1 MDQLKEFATQVVQSL
16 TGKDIDNESK
26 KRRAV
31 ALLHEKAKSLGLD
44 ASEQDIDQAVEEVYS
59 NEHS

>member
-1 MDQLKEFATQVVQSL
+1 MDQLKEFASQVVKL
-16 TGKDIDNESK
+16 LADKDETNESK

-31 ALLHEKAKSLGLD
+31 ALLHEKAKSLGLEV
-44 ASEQDIDQAVEEVYS
+44 SEQDIDKAVEEAYT

>member
-1 MDQLKEFATQVVQSL
+1 MDELKAFAVQVVQSL
-16 TGKDIDNESK
+16 ADKNATNEAK

-31 ALLHEKAKSLGLD
+31 ALLHEKAQALKLEV
-44 ASEQDIDQAVEEVYS
+44 SEQDIDKAIEEAYK

>member
-16 TGKDIDNESK
+16 TGKDIANEAK

-44 ASEQDIDQAVEEVYS
+44 ASEQDIDQAVEEAYT
-59 NEHS
+59 NGHS

>member
-1 MDQLKEFATQVVQSL
+1 MDQLREFATQVVQSL
-16 TGKDIDNESK
+16 ADKQETNQSK

-44 ASEQDIDQAVEEVYS
+44 VSEQDIDKAVEEVYS

>member
-16 TGKDIDNESK
+16 DGKDADNESK

-44 ASEQDIDQAVEEVYS
+44 VSEQDIDKAVEEAYT

>member
-1 MDQLKEFATQVVQSL
+1 MEQLKAFATQAVLSL
-16 TGKDIDNESK
+16 ADKDETNESK

-31 ALLHEKAKSLGLD
+31 ALLHEKAKSLGLEV
-44 ASEQDIDQAVEEVYS
+44 SEQDIDKAVEEAYT

>member
-1 MDQLKEFATQVVQSL
+1 MEQLKAFATQVVLSL
-16 TGKDIDNESK
+16 ADKDQTNESK

-31 ALLHEKAKSLGLD
+31 ALLNEKAKSLCLD
-44 ASEQDIDQAVEEVYS
+44 VSEQDIDKAVEEAYT

>member
-1 MDQLKEFATQVVQSL
+1 MDQLKAFATQVVQSL
-16 TGKDIDNESK
+16 ADKQETNESK

-31 ALLHEKAKSLGLD
+31 ALLHEKAKSLGLEV
-44 ASEQDIDQAVEEVYS
+44 SEQDIDKAVEEAYT

>member
-1 MDQLKEFATQVVQSL
+1 MEQLKTFATQVVLSL
-16 TGKDIDNESK
+16 ADKDETNESK

-31 ALLHEKAKSLGLD
+31 ALLHEKAKSLGL
-44 ASEQDIDQAVEEVYS
+44 AVSEQDIDKAVEEAYT

>member
-1 MDQLKEFATQVVQSL
+1 MEQLKDFATQVVLSL
-16 TGKDIDNESK
+16 ADKDETNESK

-44 ASEQDIDQAVEEVYS
+44 VSEQDIDKAVEEAYT

>member
-1 MDQLKEFATQVVQSL
+1 MEQLKAFATQVDLSL
-16 TGKDIDNESK
+16 ADKDETNESK

-44 ASEQDIDQAVEEVYS
+44 ASEQDIDKAVEEAYT